1 MIHHSAFIAGKI
13 LRAALP
19 LLGLT
24 AASITLSG
32 CAVPQPPG
40 KGQLNRLKEPTTGR
54 GYWLYL
60 PEDYVAQN
68 GRRPD
73 GRKWPLVMTFHG
85 MKPYDN
91 SKPQAREW
99 EEEADRYGYVVCAP
113 DLIVCD
119 SLLPFPVHSGSL
131 LDKDE
136 QAILAIMDDV
146 FRKTDA
152 DPSQVLSTSWS
163 SGGFVAH
170 YMVNRHPDRFSCL
183 STRQSNFN
191 GEIMDPNRF
200 ARYRNMPIGLYYTT
214 NDFGVCKRDTLR
226 AIAWYKEFSATRLEA
241 GQVQAFGHERTPEVA
256 ADFFARV
263 CGATPKTPPTKL
275 ARIRIDEVPLEAL
288 AKAAPSNGVPTKPVP
303 RAHRTDITNYSDSS
317 LFTASQR
324 ADQSRSRNTN
334 GSSGILFN
342 RNARNTAGPE
352 SDRNS
357 PYGPTS
363 LRQENLNRRGRSEPA
378 AGRTGDADPSGSR
391 ALTNGDG
398 PSGATG
404 GMPPQTNGDPS
415 SFHEYRRPVY
425 IPPART
431 PNRPTPRRQTP
442 RRQAARNARIPMS
455 VEVSANL
462 GIAPLLIDYA
472 VKLPTEH
479 ERGADFLWFDN
490 DMPIGNGPSGQKVLT
505 QAGEHRISVLVVTKE
520 DRELR
525 ASTNVTVLAP
535 ITHDAEKSP

>member
-1 MIHHSAFIAGKI
+1 MIPYSASAAGKTVRTAVP
-13 LRAALP
+13 LAWLAL
-19 LLGLT
+19 
-24 AASITLSG
+24 AMVTLSG
-32 CAVPQPPG
+32 CAVPQPRG
-40 KGQLNRLKEPTTGR
+40 NGQLSYLKEPTTGR

-60 PEDYVAQN
+60 PEDYVARN
-68 GRRPD
+68 GRQPN

-99 EEEADRYGYVVCAP
+99 QEEADRYGYVVCAP

-119 SLLPFPVHSGSL
+119 SLLPFPVRSGSL

-136 QAILAIMDDV
+136 QAIIAIMDDV

-163 SGGFVAH
+163 SGGFMAH
-170 YMVNRHPDRFSCL
+170 YIVNRNPDRFSCL

-191 GEIMDPNRF
+191 GELMDAKRF

-226 AIAWYKEFSATRLEA
+226 AIAWYKEFGATRLEA

-263 CGATPKTPPTKL
+263 CDATPKTPPTKL
-275 ARIRIDEVPLEAL
+275 ARIRIEEVPLEAL
-288 AKAAPSNGVPTKPVP
+288 AKAAPSNGVPIKPVP
-303 RAHRTDITNYSDSS
+303 RARGTNITNYADNS
-317 LFTASQR
+317 LSTTARRGNQ
-324 ADQSRSRNTN
+324 
-334 GSSGILFN
+334 GSSNARSGVLFN
-342 RNARNTAGPE
+342 RNP
-352 SDRNS
+352 RNS
-357 PYGPTS
+357 TESGYNGNNPDAPASRT
-363 LRQENLNRRGRSEPA
+363 QQNRNRGGQSGPA
-378 AGRTGDADPSGSR
+378 AGTAGNPYSSAPQT
-391 ALTNGDG
+391 LTNR
-398 PSGATG
+398 GASSRPASATS
-404 GMPPQTNGDPS
+404 PRTNGGVPV
-415 SFHEYRRPVY
+415 FREYRRPAY
-425 IPPART
+425 TPPERT
-431 PNRPTPRRQTP
+431 PNSPTP
-442 RRQAARNARIPMS
+442 RRQAARRQEATAPRIPIS
-455 VEVSANL
+455 VEVSSNL

-490 DMPIGNGPSGQKVLT
+490 DMPIGNGPAGQKVLT
-505 QAGEHRISVLVVTKE
+505 RAGEHKISVLVVTKD

-525 ASTNVTVLAP
+525 ASTNVTVLSP
-535 ITHDAEKSP
+535 IAQGAAKNP